1 LFGLLP
7 PVLRSCTGTTTE
19 VVEEP
24 VVPLI
29 HHPRVAREAGDQAEK
44 VGEIFGREKVSEKT

>member
-1 LFGLLP
+1 
-7 PVLRSCTGTTTE
+7 